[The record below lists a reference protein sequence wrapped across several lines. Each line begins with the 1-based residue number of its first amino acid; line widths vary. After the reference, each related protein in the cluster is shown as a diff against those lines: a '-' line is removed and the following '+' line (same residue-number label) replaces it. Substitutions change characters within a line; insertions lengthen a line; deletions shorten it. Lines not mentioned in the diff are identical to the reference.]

1 VSRRRLLVIYDKE
14 KVDEMALALM
24 HLSSMREKKGVRAWK
39 GLAWEITDR
48 MFEKGWISDPK
59 GKAKSVWLTDE
70 DARLSEER
78 FQKYF
83 ALASSG

>member
-1 VSRRRLLVIYDKE
+1 MAYDKD

-24 HLSSMREKKGVRAWK
+24 HLSSMREKEGVRAWK
-39 GLAWEITDR
+39 GLAWEVTDR

-59 GKAKSVWLTDE
+59 KKTRSVWLTDE
-70 DARLSEER
+70 GARLSEEL

-83 ALASSG
+83 ALADSR

>member
-1 VSRRRLLVIYDKE
+1 MTYDKE

-24 HLSSMREKKGVRAWK
+24 HLSSMRGKEGVRAWK
-39 GLAWEITDR
+39 ALAWEITDR

-70 DARLSEER
+70 GARLSEEL
-78 FQKYF
+78 FQKHF
-83 ALASSG
+83 ALTSSGWNRP

>member
-1 VSRRRLLVIYDKE
+1 
-14 KVDEMALALM
+14 
-24 HLSSMREKKGVRAWK
+24 
-39 GLAWEITDR
+39 

-59 GKAKSVWLTDE
+59 GKAESVWLTDE
-70 DARLSEER
+70 GARLSEEL

>member
-1 VSRRRLLVIYDKE
+1 MTYDKE

-24 HLSSMREKKGVRAWK
+24 HLSSMREKGGVRAWK
-39 GLAWEITDR
+39 ALAWEITDR

-59 GKAKSVWLTDE
+59 RKARSVWLTDE
-70 DARLSEER
+70 GARLSEELL
-78 FQKYF
+78 QKYF

>member
-1 VSRRRLLVIYDKE
+1 MAYDKE

-24 HLSSMREKKGVRAWK
+24 HLSSMREKEGVRAWK

-48 MFEKGWISDPK
+48 MFEKK

-70 DARLSEER
+70 GARLSEEL
-78 FQKYF
+78 FQKHF